1 MFKVGELVKWME
13 PLDHEYSYG
22 NILEI
27 KRSIATLIEV
37 GSPYAGHKRYIHLRY
52 IEHMERGLKCE
63 HSKRYNK

>member
-27 KRSIATLIEV
+27 KHSIATLIEV

-52 IEHMERGLKCE
+52 IEHMERGLKRE
-63 HSKRYNK
+63 HSMGYNK